1 MRECRTSKVD
11 LIRVIADFVLDE
23 RGATAIEY
31 AIVAA
36 GVGCA
41 VAGAVWNVGG
51 TVKTT
56 LYDKLAS
63 LFP

>member
-41 VAGAVWNVGG
+41 VAGTVWNVGG

>member
-1 MRECRTSKVD
+1 MRVT
-11 LIRVIADFVLDE
+11 ADFVIDE
-23 RGATAIEY
+23 RGARAIEY

-36 GVGCA
+36 GIGGA

-56 LYDKLAS
+56 FYDKLAS